1 MITASRSLSKPAR
14 VRSISASASVA
25 WLRFVSASVRICCA
39 VVRRC
44 SIIAATGRQKNR
56 ASSQIRIMTLTA
68 WIPSVHQSTVMASF
82 QQWVG
87 EQQKKRDHQAVDRHG
102 LDHRKPDEQR
112 ARDGIRGFGLAGDC
126 VHGGGHCASLG
137 KCRADRA
144 KRDRYGGRYDADE
157 S

>member
-1 MITASRSLSKPAR
+1 MITASRSLSKLAR

-25 WLRFVSASVRICCA
+25 WLRFVSASLRICCA

-56 ASSQIRIMTLTA
+56 ASSQIRIMTSTA

-87 EQQKKRDHQAVDRHG
+87 EQQKKRDHQAVDCHG
-102 LDHRKPDEQR
+102 LDHGEPDEQ
-112 ARDGIRGFGLAGDC
+112 
-126 VHGGGHCASLG
+126 
-137 KCRADRA
+137 CR
-144 KRDRYGGRYDADE
+144 RYGAGE
-157 S
+157 G